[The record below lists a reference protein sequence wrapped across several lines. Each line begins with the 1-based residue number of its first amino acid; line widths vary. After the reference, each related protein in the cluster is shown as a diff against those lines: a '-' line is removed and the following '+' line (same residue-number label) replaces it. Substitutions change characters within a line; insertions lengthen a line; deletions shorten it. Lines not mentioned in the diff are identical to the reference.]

1 MVFFGIREAYST
13 LGLKEGADIKDV
25 KKAYASLIKQ
35 YHPEEHPE
43 EWKKIHD
50 AYTFL
55 CNYLNNRQ
63 KPAGNPTVI
72 AFEEIKPVIR
82 HEEKKEEFD
91 FDSILQD
98 TDEEINGL
106 KDIDERLSAEKEENE
121 ENLLLNT
128 LIDEARRETGAV
140 AYDPSADSDKDRE
153 YFSEVMDLLDNLQM
167 PEIKIYG
174 KPVIKIDRFMQL
186 HNHEKFEQAMLYPVF
201 IRRLT
206 DVLSKSSPDPD
217 IRSYLEGDVIK
228 AGRTYPNRDRISDYN
243 RLLKAAESLNSK
255 DVFMANLNMEE
266 SKLNGS
272 WDKASKKNER
282 ESAIRTAMMILVFIF
297 AGLGFIARIFP
308 KQNTSTPSPSPL
320 PMPTAS
326 FEVSQPVQ
334 MVLDAQSEDR
344 DYESVLEDY
353 ETLLK
358 DSKEFF
364 DTYDAEDYEDVEI
377 LAQYRELLSKRM
389 ELSLYVIYHAPD
401 LSTEEGSKTDYKIKQ
416 YQQELDEIWEYWE
429 PEK

>member
-63 KPAGNPTVI
+63 KPAGNTTVI
-72 AFEEIKPVIR
+72 ALEDIKHVIR
-82 HEEKKEEFD
+82 KDEKEEFNFDFLEDDREEFD
-91 FDSILQD
+91 FSG
-98 TDEEINGL
+98 EIDKKIKAL
-106 KDIDERLSAEKEENE
+106 KDEGE
-121 ENLLLNT
+121 ENLLLNS

-153 YFSEVMDLLDNLQM
+153 YFSEVMDLLDSLQM

-174 KPVIKIDRFMQL
+174 KPVIKIDRFMKL
-186 HNHEKFEQAMLYPVF
+186 HNHEKYEQAMLYPVF

-206 DVLSKSSPDPD
+206 DVLIKSSPDPD
-217 IRSYLEGDVIK
+217 IRSYLEGDVLK
-228 AGRTYPNRDRISDYN
+228 AGRTNPNRERISDYN
-243 RLLKAAESLNSK
+243 RLLKAAESLHSK

-272 WDKASKKNER
+272 WQKASRQNER
-282 ESAIRTAMMILVFIF
+282 ESAIRTALMILVFIF

-344 DYESVLEDY
+344 DYESVLADY

-364 DTYDAEDYEDVEI
+364 ETYDAEDYEDTEI

-401 LSTEEGSKTDYKIKQ
+401 LSTEEGSKQIIKSSS
-416 YQQELDEIWEYWE
+416 IN
-429 PEK
+429 KN

>member
-55 CNYLNNRQ
+55 CNYLNNLQ
-63 KPAGNPTVI
+63 KPTGTPNVI
-72 AFEEIKPVIR
+72 SFEDIKPVV
-82 HEEKKEEFD
+82 KKEE
-91 FDSILQD
+91 
-98 TDEEINGL
+98 
-106 KDIDERLSAEKEENE
+106 KEEFNFVFLEDDREEFDYSGEIDKKIKALKEEDE

-128 LIDEARRETGAV
+128 LIDEAKRETGAV

-153 YFSEVMDLLDNLQM
+153 YFSEVMDLLDKLQM
-167 PEIKIYG
+167 PEIMVYG

-186 HNHEKFEQAMLYPVF
+186 HNHEKYEQAMLYPVF

-217 IRSYLEGDVIK
+217 IRSYLEGDILK
-228 AGRTYPNRDRISDYN
+228 AGRTNPDRERISDYN

-272 WDKASKKNER
+272 WQKASRQNER
-282 ESAIRTAMMILVFIF
+282 ESAIRTALMILVFIF

-308 KQNTSTPSPSPL
+308 KQNTSTPSSSPL
-320 PMPTAS
+320 PLPTAS

-344 DYESVLEDY
+344 DYESVLADY

-364 DTYDAEDYEDVEI
+364 ETYDAEDYEDTEI

-416 YQQELDEIWEYWE
+416 YQQELEEIWEYWE

>member
-63 KPAGNPTVI
+63 KPAGNTTVI
-72 AFEEIKPVIR
+72 ALEDIKPVIR
-82 HEEKKEEFD
+82 KDEKEEFNFDFLEDDREEFD
-91 FDSILQD
+91 FSG
-98 TDEEINGL
+98 EIDKKIKAL
-106 KDIDERLSAEKEENE
+106 KDEGE
-121 ENLLLNT
+121 ENLLLNS

-153 YFSEVMDLLDNLQM
+153 YFSEVMDLLDSLQM

-174 KPVIKIDRFMQL
+174 KPVIKIDRFMKL
-186 HNHEKFEQAMLYPVF
+186 HNHEKYEQAMLYPVF

-206 DVLSKSSPDPD
+206 DVLIKSSPDPD
-217 IRSYLEGDVIK
+217 IRSYLEGDVLK
-228 AGRTYPNRDRISDYN
+228 AGRTNPNRERISDYN
-243 RLLKAAESLNSK
+243 RLLKAAESLHSK

-272 WDKASKKNER
+272 WQKASRQNER
-282 ESAIRTAMMILVFIF
+282 ESAIRTALMILVFIF

-344 DYESVLEDY
+344 DYESVLADY

>member
-1 MVFFGIREAYST
+1 VVFFGIREAYST

-63 KPAGNPTVI
+63 KPVGKPIVVS
-72 AFEEIKPVIR
+72 FEDIKPVV
-82 HEEKKEEFD
+82 KKEEKEEFNFD
-91 FDSILQD
+91 FLEDD
-98 TDEEINGL
+98 REEFDYSGE
-106 KDIDERLSAEKEENE
+106 IDKKIKALKEEDE

-128 LIDEARRETGAV
+128 LIDEAKRETGAV

-167 PEIKIYG
+167 PEIKIFG

-217 IRSYLEGDVIK
+217 IRSYLEGDVLK
-228 AGRTYPNRDRISDYN
+228 AGRTNPNRERISDYN
-243 RLLKAAESLNSK
+243 RLLKAAESLHSK

-282 ESAIRTAMMILVFIF
+282 ESAIRTALMILVFIF

-344 DYESVLEDY
+344 DYESVLADY

-364 DTYDAEDYEDVEI
+364 ETYDAEDYEDTEI